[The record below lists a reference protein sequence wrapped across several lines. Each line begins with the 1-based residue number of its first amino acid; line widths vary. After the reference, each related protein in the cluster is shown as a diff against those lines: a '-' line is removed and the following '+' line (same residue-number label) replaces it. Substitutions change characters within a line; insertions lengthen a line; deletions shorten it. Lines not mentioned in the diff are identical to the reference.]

1 MKLALQLAYKN
12 LMGAGLRTWLNV
24 GVLALA
30 FLIIIF
36 FRGFLEGWYNQALEE
51 SIAWEYAEGHL
62 VHEGYDAYDPFSIQ
76 DGHGVVSKNQT
87 ENLTPILF
95 RQAAI
100 YPQGRMLSILLKGI
114 DTDQSNI
121 VLPTKSLKTN
131 SDIIP
136 AMIGKNMANAAKLK
150 EGDQVLLRWRDKG
163 GTFDAGN
170 ITIVKVFTTN
180 VATVDNGQI
189 WIPIEKLWE
198 MTGLENH
205 ATLFVANENYTPTD
219 ISGWQFKSQDE
230 LLKNFYEMMEMESI
244 STFFMYMLL
253 LSIALLAIFDT
264 QVLSVFRRQK
274 EIGTYIALG
283 MTRAEVVALF
293 TVEGTMYSLFAMIV
307 GSIIGLPIF
316 LYLANNGIVFP
327 DFYQDM
333 GVVFPKRIF
342 LVFDFKVVS
351 TTILLVVV
359 AAAIVSFL
367 PARKISKMN
376 PVLALKGK
384 LQ

>member
-1 MKLALQLAYKN
+1 MA
-12 LMGAGLRTWLNV
+12 
-24 GVLALA
+24 
-30 FLIIIF
+30 
-36 FRGFLEGWYNQALEE
+36 
-51 SIAWEYAEGHL
+51 
-62 VHEGYDAYDPFSIQ
+62 DA
-76 DGHGVVSKNQT
+76 
-87 ENLTPILF
+87 
-95 RQAAI
+95 
-100 YPQGRMLSILLKGI
+100 
-114 DTDQSNI
+114 
-121 VLPTKSLKTN
+121 TN
-131 SDIIP
+131 
-136 AMIGKNMANAAKLK
+136 LK
-150 EGDQVLLRWRDKG
+150 EGDQVLLRWRYKG
-163 GTFDAGN
+163 GTFDAGK
-170 ITIVKVFTTN
+170 IKIVKVFTTN
-180 VATVDNGQI
+180 VGTVDGGQI
-189 WIPIEKLWE
+189 WIPIKKLWE

-219 ISGWQFKSQDE
+219 ISGWQFKTQDD
-230 LLKNFYEMMEMESI
+230 LLKDFYELMEMERI

-274 EIGTYIALG
+274 EIGTYVALG

-307 GSIIGLPIF
+307 GSIVGFPIF
-316 LYLANNGIVFP
+316 YYLANNGIVFP